1 MHCHADYA
9 DGTGTAE
16 WNHDYARNK
25 ARLDFYSLT
34 DHIYSTPGRATG
46 AFNRP
51 PVLDVR
57 KMWGEVQRTARD
69 WHEPGRF
76 VTFLGYE
83 RTPWERRR
91 AAGDLTVWFMED
103 DADLVIED
111 TIAETI
117 AAVRETNGAVF
128 IGSHAAQRSDWAR
141 YPDDVEDVMPT
152 IEISAMHQHA
162 EWYVFEGLQ
171 RGYKFASVGMAD
183 EHTGHPGY
191 DVWPRFGQGGTPRRP
206 FAVRSALTAVF
217 APELSASRRAG
228 RVLWATH
235 LRDDG
240 GPDPAGRAGE
250 RRAGG
255 VGSCERQSGR
265 DAGGGA
271 WDRADRAN

>member
-1 MHCHADYA
+1 MEIEGLRIGSPGVHRLTVTTGDGSLSAQSNPVRSEVAPKARVYWGDMHCHADYA
-9 DGTGTAE
+9 DATGTAE

-103 DADLVIED
+103 DAELVIED

-117 AAVRETNGAVF
+117 EAVRATNGGGVHRVAR
-128 IGSHAAQRSDWAR
+128 GAAFGLGALPGRRGRRDADDRDFGDASAR
-141 YPDDVEDVMPT
+141 RVVRVRGV
-152 IEISAMHQHA
+152 AA
-162 EWYVFEGLQ
+162 GLQ
-171 RGYKFASVGMAD
+171 VRERGHGGRA
-183 EHTGHPGY
+183 H
-191 DVWPRFGQGGTPRRP
+191 GTPR
-206 FAVRSALTAVF
+206 L
-217 APELSASRRAG
+217 
-228 RVLWATH
+228 
-235 LRDDG
+235 
-240 GPDPAGRAGE
+240 
-250 RRAGG
+250 
-255 VGSCERQSGR
+255 
-265 DAGGGA
+265 
-271 WDRADRAN
+271 